1 MRLEGE
7 LTRPSIK
14 KYYVTGTLE
23 QKMVNKPLQQML
35 KKIQDGGMN
44 EFLNDKELGQFAR
57 GLQEN
62 FQKEGYLNKDD
73 TLTPS
78 GEDVVTSG
86 KAWRGLQGAFSFTVL
101 EYQGKAYLLDAILV
115 EEYNRDINPHYR
127 CPYKFNEV
135 YSAVDEKEFR
145 NVQLDQNWAEYKQDV
160 QSPSV
165 KFVYEYDTDECMVRA
180 CWKDSGKDYK
190 ISFTTTDK
198 SDFVIIKEN
207 DAQELLKEREES
219 EGVFEFSYQD
229 NKSIQIVVQDS
240 SELDE
245 KNWIKD
251 FFKKGCFDFDNILL
265 DRYEGIATIKDICL
279 YIEQEDTNSMLVLL
293 QEFLLDKARTSYLGY
308 EEVGRLVNEF
318 QELFTSPDP
327 YERCPSCPPIMKD
340 TKSIYNML
348 VERAKAI
355 SSKDPVP
362 YLHLQAYID
371 LSPENIIKPY
381 MESTDVV
388 DLPTGDKIS
397 FQELVQ
403 KVFGHERSIKSVC
416 LLSKYTSSNGRNAR
430 AITLFAESITDYFGA
445 STRLVTTDS
454 VVRPSN
460 NQVYRDSDQT
470 WYQKMK
476 ECRHLKV
483 VERKLEEIKDIHD
496 RYFMISR
503 IDGSVEWW
511 KLSGELDSL
520 KFDCDTPRIREN
532 ITITTEG
539 IVKEMTF
546 TKIKKDGVHKSARKL
561 MEEE

>member
-1 MRLEGE
+1 MRLEGK

-23 QKMVNKPLQQML
+23 QKMENKPLQQML

-44 EFLNDKELGQFAR
+44 AFLNDKELGQFAR

-73 TLTPS
+73 TLTSS

-101 EYQGKAYLLDAILV
+101 EYQGKAYLLDAVLM
-115 EEYNRDINPHYR
+115 EKDNMDIMPHYR
-127 CPYKFNEV
+127 CPYEFNEV
-135 YSAVDEKEFR
+135 YSAVDEKKFR
-145 NVQLDQNWAEYKQDV
+145 NVQLDQNWAEYKQEV

-165 KFVYEYDTDECMVRA
+165 EFVYEYDTDQCEVRA
-180 CWKDSGKDYK
+180 CWKDSRKDCK
-190 ISFTTTDK
+190 ISFTTTDT
-198 SDFVIIKEN
+198 SDFVIIKKS

-219 EGVFEFSYQD
+219 EGVFEFSYLD
-229 NKSIQIVVQDS
+229 NKSIEFVVQDS

-251 FFKKGCFDFDNILL
+251 FFKKGCFDFDDILL
-265 DRYEGIATIKDICL
+265 DRNEGIATIKDICL

-318 QELFTSPDP
+318 QELFTSPNGKYP
-327 YERCPSCPPIMKD
+327 PCPPIMED
-340 TKSIYNML
+340 IQSIYNML

-371 LSPENIIKPY
+371 LSPEDTKKPY
-381 MESTDVV
+381 MESTATVN
-388 DLPTGDKIS
+388 LTNKELS
-397 FQELVQ
+397 FEKLVQ
-403 KVFGHERSIKSVC
+403 EVFGCERTIKSVC
-416 LLSKYTSSNGRNAR
+416 LVSKYTSSNGRNAR
-430 AITLFAESITDYFGA
+430 AITLFAESIAQCFGA
-445 STRLVTTDS
+445 STRLVTTKS
-454 VVRPSN
+454 EMRPSN
-460 NQVYRDSDQT
+460 NQEYRGSDQK
-470 WYQKMK
+470 WYKKMK
-476 ECRHLKV
+476 ECVHLKV
-483 VERKLEEIKDIHD
+483 VEKKLEEIKNIHD

-503 IDGSVEWW
+503 TDDSVEWW
-511 KLSGELDSL
+511 TLTGELDSL
-520 KFDCDTPRIREN
+520 RFNNDTPRIRED

-539 IVKEMTF
+539 RVKEMTF
-546 TKIKKDGVHKSARKL
+546 AKIKEGGVPELARKL
-561 MEEE
+561 MEEK

>member
-1 MRLEGE
+1 MKLEGT

-14 KYYVTGTLE
+14 KYYVTGALE
-23 QKMVNKPLQQML
+23 QKMENRPLQQML
-35 KKIQDGGMN
+35 KKIKDGGMN
-44 EFLNDKELGQFAR
+44 AFLNDKKLKQFAN
-57 GLQEN
+57 GLKEN
-62 FQKEGYLNKDD
+62 FIHEGYLNKDH

-78 GEDVVTSG
+78 GTDVVTSG

-101 EYQGKAYLLDAILV
+101 EYQDKAYLLDAILLDDKSAK
-115 EEYNRDINPHYR
+115 ECHLPTK
-127 CPYKFNEV
+127 CPYSLEEK
-135 YSAVDEKEFR
+135 YTAVDENEFR
-145 NVQLDQNWAEYKQDV
+145 RVQLDQNWAEYKQEV

-165 KFVYEYDTDECMVRA
+165 NFVYEYDTDECMVEA
-180 CWKDSGKDYK
+180 CWKDSGIDYK
-190 ISFTTTDK
+190 ISFTTTDT
-198 SDFVIIKEN
+198 SDFVIIKKS

-229 NKSIQIVVQDS
+229 NKSIEFVVQDS

-251 FFKKGCFDFDNILL
+251 FFKKGCFDFDDILL
-265 DRYEGIATIKDICL
+265 DRNEGIATIKDIRL
-279 YIEQEDTNSMLVLL
+279 YIDQNDTDCMLVLL

-318 QELFTSPDP
+318 QELFTSPDGK
-327 YERCPSCPPIMKD
+327 CPSCPPIMDDRK
-340 TKSIYNML
+340 TIYDRL
-348 VERAKAI
+348 VKRATDV
-355 SSKDPVP
+355 SDKDPVP

-371 LSPENIIKPY
+371 LSPEYTIKPY

-403 KVFGHERSIKSVC
+403 KVFGRKRSIKSVC

-430 AITLFAESITDYFGA
+430 AITLFAESITGCFGA

-454 VVRPSN
+454 V
-460 NQVYRDSDQT
+460 SDQT
-470 WYQKMK
+470 WYKKMK

-483 VERKLEEIKDIHD
+483 VERKLEEIKEIHD

-520 KFDCDTPRIREN
+520 KFDCDTPRIRED
-532 ITITTEG
+532 ITITTRG
-539 IVKEMTF
+539 TVKEMTF

>member
-14 KYYVTGTLE
+14 KYYATGTLE

-44 EFLNDKELGQFAR
+44 EFLNDKELGQFAG

-101 EYQGKAYLLDAILV
+101 EYQGKAYLLDAVLV
-115 EEYNRDINPHYR
+115 EEYNRDINPHDR

-219 EGVFEFSYQD
+219 EGVFEFSYQY

-265 DRYEGIATIKDICL
+265 DRNEGIATIKDICL

-318 QELFTSPDP
+318 QELFTSP
-327 YERCPSCPPIMKD
+327 YEKCPSCPPIMED

-348 VERAKAI
+348 VERAKEAYEKND
-355 SSKDPVP
+355 SVP

-371 LSPENIIKPY
+371 LSPEDTKKPY
-381 MESTDVV
+381 MELTAPVN
-388 DLPTGDKIS
+388 LTNKELS
-397 FQELVQ
+397 FEKLVQ
-403 KVFGHERSIKSVC
+403 EVFGCERTIESVC

-430 AITLFAESITDYFGA
+430 AITLFAKSIAQCFGA
-445 STRLVTTDS
+445 STRLVTTKS
-454 VVRPSN
+454 EMRPSN
-460 NQVYRDSDQT
+460 NQEYRGSDQK
-470 WYQKMK
+470 WYKKMK
-476 ECRHLKV
+476 ECVHLKV
-483 VERKLEEIKDIHD
+483 VEKKLEEIKDIHD

-503 IDGSVEWW
+503 TDGSVEWW
-511 KLSGELDSL
+511 TLTGELDSL
-520 KFDCDTPRIREN
+520 RFNNDTPRIRKD

-539 IVKEMTF
+539 RVKEMTF
-546 TKIKKDGVHKSARKL
+546 AKIKKGGVPELARKL

>member
-78 GEDVVTSG
+78 GKDVVTSG

-101 EYQGKAYLLDAILV
+101 EYQGKAYLLNAVLV
-115 EEYNRDINPHYR
+115 KEYNRDINPHDR

-135 YSAVDEKEFR
+135 YSAVEGNEFR

-165 KFVYEYDTDECMVRA
+165 EFVYEYDTDQCEVGVR
-180 CWKDSGKDYK
+180 WKDEKKDCK
-190 ISFTTTDK
+190 VVSFTTTDT
-198 SDFVIIKEN
+198 SDFVIIKKK
-207 DAQELLKEREES
+207 DALELLEEREKN

-229 NKSIQIVVQDS
+229 NKSIEFVAQDS

-251 FFKKGCFDFDNILL
+251 FFEKGCFDFDNILL
-265 DRYEGIATIKDICL
+265 DRDEGIAKIKDVRL
-279 YIEQEDTNSMLVLL
+279 YIDQEDTKSRDVLL
-293 QEFLLDKARTSYLGY
+293 KEFLLDKARTSYLGY

-318 QELFTSPDP
+318 QELFTSP
-327 YERCPSCPPIMKD
+327 YENSPSCPPIMED
-340 TKSIYNML
+340 TKTIYERL
-348 VERAKAI
+348 VERAKDI
-355 SSKDPVP
+355 SSKDTVP

-371 LSPENIIKPY
+371 LSPAATKKPY
-381 MESTDVV
+381 MESTAAKN
-388 DLPTGDKIS
+388 LTNKKIS
-397 FQELVQ
+397 FEKLVQ
-403 KVFGHERSIKSVC
+403 DVFGCERTIKSVC

-430 AITLFAESITDYFGA
+430 AMTLFAASIAKCFGA
-445 STRLVTTDS
+445 KTRLVTTKS
-454 VVRPSN
+454 EMRPST
-460 NQVYRDSDQT
+460 NQEYRHSDQK
-470 WYQKMK
+470 WYKKMK
-476 ECRHLKV
+476 ECVHLKV
-483 VERKLEEIKDIHD
+483 VEKKLEEIKDIHD

-503 IDGSVEWW
+503 TDGSVEWW
-511 KLSGELDSL
+511 TLTGELDSL
-520 KFDCDTPRIREN
+520 RFDNDTSRIREN

-539 IVKEMTF
+539 RVKEMTF
-546 TKIKKDGVHKSARKL
+546 AKIKKGGVPELARKL